1 MEFLNPEQVL
11 NQIELGSNMTAA
23 DFGCGSGGWAI
34 PLAQRLKTGK
44 VYAIDVQEEALSA
57 LRTKMEMAKINN
69 IKPIKAD
76 LEQGPGSSIQS
87 NLLDL
92 VLLTNL
98 LFQIKDKKAIIEEAK
113 RVLRTGGRLL
123 VVDWKKDSPL
133 GPKEGRIE
141 PLEVKELAQSSG
153 FVLDK
158 ELVAGSYHY
167 GLVFLKI
174 S

>member
-57 LRTKMEMAKINN
+57 LRTKMEMAKISN
-69 IKPIKAD
+69 IKLIKAD

-123 VVDWKKDSPL
+123 VVDWEKDSPL

>member
-1 MEFLNPEQVL
+1 
-11 NQIELGSNMTAA
+11 
-23 DFGCGSGGWAI
+23 
-34 PLAQRLKTGK
+34 
-44 VYAIDVQEEALSA
+44 
-57 LRTKMEMAKINN
+57 MAKINN

-153 FVLDK
+153 FVFDK